1 MFYYL
6 LDYEI
11 LSNLS
16 FTYPSYSW
24 IENYWT
30 LYEQAWEKG
39 NPIQTVQV
47 SDDHTLCAT
56 LNKVYSWGNFSLHD
70 FIENP
75 SKCKTVKALSVPQ
88 GRLEKIHAHNNFSI
102 IEV

>member
-1 MFYYL
+1 LLYRDLGESSKKKDRGVEKLLFDQEKTRQEKATLFYYL

-11 LSNLS
+11 LSSLS

-47 SDDHTLCAT
+47 SD
-56 LNKVYSWGNFSLHD
+56 
-70 FIENP
+70 
-75 SKCKTVKALSVPQ
+75 
-88 GRLEKIHAHNNFSI
+88 
-102 IEV
+102 

>member
-1 MFYYL
+1 MLFEQEKVKQEKITLFYYL
-6 LDYEI
+6 IDYEI

-16 FTYPSYSW
+16 LTYPTYSW

-47 SDDHTLCAT
+47 SD
-56 LNKVYSWGNFSLHD
+56 
-70 FIENP
+70 
-75 SKCKTVKALSVPQ
+75 
-88 GRLEKIHAHNNFSI
+88 
-102 IEV
+102 